1 MRKLRFP
8 GLEALFGPRKVA
20 AVEEP
25 PSLVV
30 VGLGN
35 PGSKYAETRHN
46 IGFWSID
53 RIATE
58 CSIDVKSRNKATV
71 VGEGTIAEQRVVL
84 VRPRTFVNRSGEA
97 ARYLLARY
105 RIPSDKLLIIYD
117 DINLSLGKLRLRI
130 RGSAGGHNG
139 IKSIIE
145 ALRSGEFPRLRIGI
159 GRPSAGQD
167 QISYVIGAMSHEERE
182 VADEMLER
190 VTQAVSAILTDGID
204 AAMSRFN

>member
-8 GLEALFGPRKVA
+8 GFEALFGARRERA
-20 AVEEP
+20 IEEP

-46 IGFWSID
+46 VGFWSID

-58 CSIDVKSRNKATV
+58 YSIDVSSRNKATV

-84 VRPRTFVNRSGEA
+84 ARPRTFVNRSGEA

-117 DINLSLGKLRLRI
+117 DINLPLGKLRLRV

-145 ALRSGEFPRLRIGI
+145 ALGGEEFPRLRIGI

-167 QISYVIGAMSHEERE
+167 QISYVIGAMSPEERK
-182 VADEMLER
+182 VADDMLDR

-204 AAMSRFN
+204 AAMSGFN

>member
-8 GLEALFGPRKVA
+8 GLEALFGPRRERA
-20 AVEEP
+20 TEEP

-53 RIATE
+53 RIARE
-58 CSIDVKSRNKATV
+58 HSIDVSGRNKATV
-71 VGEGTIAEQRVVL
+71 VGEGTIAERRVVL

-97 ARYLLARY
+97 ATYLLARY
-105 RIPSDKLLIIYD
+105 RVSPNKLLIIYD
-117 DINLSLGKLRLRI
+117 DINLPLGKLRLRA
-130 RGSAGGHNG
+130 RGRAGGHNG
-139 IKSIIE
+139 LKSIIE
-145 ALRSGEFPRLRIGI
+145 ALGSEEFPRMRIGI
-159 GRPSAGQD
+159 GRPSVGTD
-167 QISYVIGAMSHEERE
+167 QISHVIGDMSPEERE
-182 VADEMLER
+182 VADEMLDR

-204 AAMSRFN
+204 TAMNRFN

>member
-1 MRKLRFP
+1 M
-8 GLEALFGPRKVA
+8 EALFGPRRETSA
-20 AVEEP
+20 EEP

-35 PGSKYAETRHN
+35 PGTKYAETRHN

-53 RIATE
+53 RIAAE
-58 CSIDVKSRNKATV
+58 HSIEVSGRNKAAV
-71 VGEGTIAEQRVVL
+71 VSEGTIAGQRVVL

-97 ARYLLARY
+97 ARYILARY
-105 RIPSDKLLIIYD
+105 RVPPDKLLIIYD
-117 DINLSLGKLRLRI
+117 DINLPLGRLRLRV

-145 ALRSGEFPRLRIGI
+145 ALGTEEFPRMRIGI

-167 QISYVIGAMSHEERE
+167 QISHVIGAMSPEERK
-182 VADEMLER
+182 VADEMLQR
-190 VTQAVSAILTDGID
+190 VDQAVSAILTDGID
-204 AAMSRFN
+204 TAMNRFN

>member
-1 MRKLRFP
+1 M
-8 GLEALFGPRKVA
+8 
-20 AVEEP
+20 
-25 PSLVV
+25 VV

-35 PGSKYAETRHN
+35 PGSKYTETRHN

-58 CSIDVKSRNKATV
+58 HSIDVSARNKATV

-105 RIPSDKLLIIYD
+105 RIPPEKLLIIYD
-117 DINLSLGKLRLRI
+117 DINLPLGRLRLRA
-130 RGSAGGHNG
+130 RGTAGGHNG

-145 ALRSGEFPRLRIGI
+145 ALGTEDFPRMRIGI

-167 QISYVIGAMSHEERE
+167 QISYVIGAMSPEERK

-190 VTQAVSAILTDGID
+190 VDQAVSAILTDGID
-204 AAMSRFN
+204 TAMNRFN

>member
-1 MRKLRFP
+1 M
-8 GLEALFGPRKVA
+8 
-20 AVEEP
+20 
-25 PSLVV
+25 VV

-46 IGFWSID
+46 VGFWSID
-53 RIATE
+53 QIAAE
-58 CSIDVKSRNKATV
+58 YSIDVSSRNKATV
-71 VGEGTIAEQRVVL
+71 VGEGIIAEQRVVL

-117 DINLSLGKLRLRI
+117 DINLPLGKLRLRV

-145 ALRSGEFPRLRIGI
+145 SLGSEELPRLRIGI

-167 QISYVIGAMSHEERE
+167 QISYVIGAMSPEERK

-190 VTQAVSAILTDGID
+190 VAQAVSAILTDGID

>member
-1 MRKLRFP
+1 M
-8 GLEALFGPRKVA
+8 
-20 AVEEP
+20 
-25 PSLVV
+25 VV

-35 PGSKYAETRHN
+35 PGPKYAETRHN
-46 IGFWSID
+46 VGFWSID
-53 RIATE
+53 SIAAE
-58 CSIDVKSRNKATV
+58 HSIDVSSRNKATV

-97 ARYLLARY
+97 ATYLLARY

-117 DINLSLGKLRLRI
+117 DINLPLGKLRLRV

-145 ALRSGEFPRLRIGI
+145 ALGSEEFPRLRIGI
-159 GRPSAGQD
+159 GRPSTGQD
-167 QISYVIGAMSHEERE
+167 QISHVIGAMSTEERK

-190 VTQAVSAILTDGID
+190 VDQTVSAILTDGID
-204 AAMSRFN
+204 TAMNRFN